1 MVESGFIITIDGPA
15 GVGKTTLAR
24 RLAAHLNI
32 AYLDTG
38 AMFRAVAWKLGQDG
52 WLKDEQTLARE
63 LKRMSFTLT
72 GQGEESSVCLNG
84 KALGPEIRTETIG
97 LWASNVAK
105 LRVVR
110 DFLKKAQQEI
120 GQQTSLVAE
129 GRDMGTVVFPH
140 ARYKF
145 FLDASA
151 QVRARRR
158 YLQILDLDED
168 DPEAQGIEDSPE
180 LKTILEQIKQRDEQ
194 DRNRAIAPLR
204 PAKDAIVIDTSDLTL
219 DEVFLLMKNYLNL

>member
-1 MVESGFIITIDGPA
+1 MVQTDFIITIDGPA

-24 RLAAHLNI
+24 RLAAHFHI

-63 LKRMSFTLT
+63 LKRMSFTLC
-72 GQGEESSVCLNG
+72 GQGEKSNVCLNG

-105 LRVVR
+105 LKVVR

-140 ARYKF
+140 ARHKF
-145 FLDASA
+145 FLDASV

-158 YLQILDLDED
+158 YLQLQDLGQDADMKAISER
-168 DPEAQGIEDSPE
+168 
-180 LKTILEQIKQRDEQ
+180 IKQRDEQ

-204 PAKDAIVIDTSDLTL
+204 PAEDAIVIDTSELSLED
-219 DEVFLLMKNYLNL
+219 VFLLMKNQLSEL